1 MTPPFFLTPPLSL
14 SLSLSPLVPLY
25 MTQKYRDQMTVIIT
39 NEINRVYNLFIE
51 RNPDFVKDNGKVSI
65 LGHSLGVCG

>member
-1 MTPPFFLTPPLSL
+1 
-14 SLSLSPLVPLY
+14 
-25 MTQKYRDQMTVIIT
+25 MTVIIT

-65 LGHSLGVCG
+65 LGHSLGVSGWWVNQRLS